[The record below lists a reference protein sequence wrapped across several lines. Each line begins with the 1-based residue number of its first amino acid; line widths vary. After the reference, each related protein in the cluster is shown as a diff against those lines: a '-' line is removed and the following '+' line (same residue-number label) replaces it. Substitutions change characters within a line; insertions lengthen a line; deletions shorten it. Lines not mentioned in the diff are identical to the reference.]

1 MFWTL
6 WDKFLSYKKSVL
18 GLNIFCNLFI
28 FLTSAIYKLTSI
40 PNSFTWPLT
49 EIFFR
54 IVIGGS
60 RMSGAT
66 KYTRNHTA
74 HTGMK
79 AFQQLCTK
87 HKAQSTSIMK
97 EKANLCMS
105 KIFTFL
111 PGLFP
116 APSSA
121 SLSDSLEAPSGFRP
135 VTNADFL
142 TNSEWCYKIL
152 DEI

>member
-1 MFWTL
+1 MLLINIMMLWTL

-18 GLNIFCNLFI
+18 GLNILCYFFYLVNERHLQTY
-28 FLTSAIYKLTSI
+28 LY
-40 PNSFTWPLT
+40 PQQFTWPLT

-54 IVIGGS
+54 IVIGES

-87 HKAQSTSIMK
+87 HKHYERKSKSLYEQNLHLFARAFPGPILGLTLRLAGSAVRLSTSHK
-97 EKANLCMS
+97 C
-105 KIFTFL
+105 
-111 PGLFP
+111 
-116 APSSA
+116 
-121 SLSDSLEAPSGFRP
+121 
-135 VTNADFL
+135 
-142 TNSEWCYKIL
+142 
-152 DEI
+152 